1 MRMKRAR
8 LPEPDTIR
16 RHVLVSDC
24 RLFNLVVHRLCPKM
38 SKDLRRHICLEYLG
52 FKSGVCSKCAHRVCY
67 VNEDDHHCWIDWT
80 MLKQPENHL
89 VDITPYEAPPN
100 IVTARGP
107 PLEDYN
113 ALPEFIGSSGNWVV
127 RMYKKKLYVVKRAH

>member
-1 MRMKRAR
+1 MKRAR

-24 RLFNLVVHRLCPKM
+24 RLFNLVIHRLCPQM

-52 FKSGVCSKCAHRVCY
+52 FKSGVCSKCARRVCY
-67 VNEDDHHCWIDWT
+67 ASQDDHHCWNDWT
-80 MLKQPENHL
+80 ML
-89 VDITPYEAPPN
+89 DITPYETAPN
-100 IVTARGP
+100 MVTARGP
-107 PLEDYN
+107 PLQDYD
-113 ALPEFIGSSGNWVV
+113 ALPEFIGSSRNWVV